1 MTINQTQVNDVVFVE
16 YVKAGKKTEYV
27 GRVETITPATVG
39 HDARL
44 TVYVGCDEDGPQ
56 YRSFLES
63 RINQLCLERRGEYA

>member
-27 GRVETITPATVG
+27 GRVETIIPATVG

-44 TVYVGCDEDGPQ
+44 TVYVGCDDDGPQ

-63 RINQLCLERRGEYA
+63 RINQLSLERRGEYA